1 MYADANDYTYP
12 STTERILVQSN
23 NWPGDVTRQLL
34 DQQVENIRLEESNAW
49 LEGEVGELKNEIA
62 SLKAK
67 ISAIGRNLARAI
79 NRLDELENLRSS
91 TESVKSINPS
101 NP

>member
-23 NWPGDVTRQLL
+23 NWPDDVTRQLL
-34 DQQVENIRLEESNAW
+34 EQQVENIRLEESSAW
-49 LEGEVGELKNEIA
+49 LEGKVGELETEIA
-62 SLKAK
+62 VLKAK
-67 ISAIGRNLARAI
+67 ISAVGRNLARAI
-79 NRLDELENLRSS
+79 NRIDELEKLQVD
-91 TESVKSINPS
+91 TDSVKSINPS